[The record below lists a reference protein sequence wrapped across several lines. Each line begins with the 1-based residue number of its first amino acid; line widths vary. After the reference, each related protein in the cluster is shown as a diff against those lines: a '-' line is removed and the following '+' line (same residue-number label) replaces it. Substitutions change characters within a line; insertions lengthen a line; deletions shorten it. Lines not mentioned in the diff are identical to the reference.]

1 MKNQHNY
8 WQLYK
13 STGNNPLIVHTAVL
27 TQCHTRLLYHCLTT
41 CVTYVYFQT
50 FYEDFFIGLRRKSPP
65 LPEIF
70 TVPYYTMILQ
80 RPSVIVEDAAFEPRT
95 SAPRSL
101 MRYHWATT
109 SHNCFK
115 IYFLIFFMKLPVPLL
130 FLKVFF
136 LHILDHCQRV
146 EGQKWGMVWNA

>member
-1 MKNQHNY
+1 MNERKHFVKNKILHGAKSSKVQILRDKLWRTSIKVNHT

-50 FYEDFFIGLRRKSPP
+50 FYEDFFIGLRWKSPP

-115 IYFLIFFMKLPVPLL
+115 IYF
-130 FLKVFF
+130 
-136 LHILDHCQRV
+136 
-146 EGQKWGMVWNA
+146 